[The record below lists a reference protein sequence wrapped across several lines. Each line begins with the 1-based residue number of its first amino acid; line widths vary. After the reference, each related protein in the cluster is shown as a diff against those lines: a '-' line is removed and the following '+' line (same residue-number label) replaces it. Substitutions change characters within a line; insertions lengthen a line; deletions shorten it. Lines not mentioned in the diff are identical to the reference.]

1 MLKKTAGFTLI
12 ELLIVVTILGILAA
26 VGTPSLQ
33 FLISSYRLKTASSDL
48 HTTLVLTR
56 SEAVKRNETVT
67 ITPTSTSD
75 WSQGWTVALGSNVIS
90 IQDPYPSLSFSPRN
104 AAFGS
109 KTVNSVTFNGTGREN
124 STDGVAFVITS
135 SALSTL
141 PARCVIL
148 DPSGRPS
155 VRVDKDNDTSDGC
168 N

>member
-1 MLKKTAGFTLI
+1 MGAREAEQAWSRSYRIGSFNAIKHAAQRQGRAHRAGVREALRW
-12 ELLIVVTILGILAA
+12 VAA
-26 VGTPSLQ
+26 AHQSRQ
-33 FLISSYRLKTASSDL
+33 FGVKAEFRLNCFDVISSSFCTCC
-48 HTTLVLTR
+48 
-56 SEAVKRNETVT
+56 
-67 ITPTSTSD
+67 
-75 WSQGWTVALGSNVIS
+75 NVIS